1 MYIVTCSKAYLQT
14 PFAEPL
20 PARSRPNL
28 TAEAT
33 SHLNMDMLVGFYDHG
48 TPSGLVFDSSLQN
61 NVRQE
66 IRKCFF
72 DIFRGLCVSPK
83 KCSWTAIHQTSST
96 KDIKGLASWRF
107 HPHRRSAKSSYS
119 LRSSWWW
126 LMDSPIATIRITG
139 VANPSIRTCLRS
151 LRQLCSHKK
160 MVQDNCRTPS
170 NMDQSEL
177 QSPAD
182 QLKAGCDFWLLSRGR
197 WLPEAAGNQRGPKI
211 G

>member
-83 KCSWTAIHQTSST
+83 KCS
-96 KDIKGLASWRF
+96 
-107 HPHRRSAKSSYS
+107 
-119 LRSSWWW
+119 
-126 LMDSPIATIRITG
+126 
-139 VANPSIRTCLRS
+139 
-151 LRQLCSHKK
+151 
-160 MVQDNCRTPS
+160 
-170 NMDQSEL
+170 
-177 QSPAD
+177 
-182 QLKAGCDFWLLSRGR
+182 
-197 WLPEAAGNQRGPKI
+197 
-211 G
+211 

>member
-1 MYIVTCSKAYLQT
+1 MYIVMCSKAYLQT

-72 DIFRGLCVSPK
+72 DIFRGLCVSPQK
-83 KCSWTAIHQTSST
+83 NAAELPSIIHQRYQRFGLLAFPST
-96 KDIKGLASWRF
+96 Q
-107 HPHRRSAKSSYS
+107 AKRQVFI
-119 LRSSWWW
+119 LPPLLQGGR
-126 LMDSPIATIRITG
+126 MMESPMG
-139 VANPSIRTCLRS
+139 
-151 LRQLCSHKK
+151 
-160 MVQDNCRTPS
+160 
-170 NMDQSEL
+170 
-177 QSPAD
+177 
-182 QLKAGCDFWLLSRGR
+182 
-197 WLPEAAGNQRGPKI
+197 
-211 G
+211 